1 MAERNFK
8 QLLEAQWGKGK
19 FVCVGL
25 DSDLEQIPEAAKQ
38 QGVRETIVGFNRA
51 IFDTTRDLASCYK
64 LNSAFYES
72 RGDEGWKALRE
83 TIQYIQDEASE
94 IPVILDSK
102 RADIESS
109 NLGYIESF
117 FNFLKADA
125 ITLPAY
131 MGKHAVQPFL
141 DQKNKG
147 MFILCRTS
155 NEGAGEFQ
163 DLKVDGTSIGLS
175 ASEPL
180 YKVVARHVVEGW
192 NQNDNCGLVV
202 GATYPEELK
211 EVRAIAPNLP
221 ILLPGIGTQNG
232 DLVKSVRFGKD
243 SRNSGLII
251 CSSRAVIFAGSDK
264 DFAVA
269 ARNKVHELNRE
280 IAAAL
285 IQ

>member
-1 MAERNFK
+1 MAERNFI
-8 QLLEAQWGKGK
+8 QLLEGQWEKGK

-25 DSDLEQIPEAAKQ
+25 DSDLEKIPEAAKRP
-38 QGVRETIVGFNRA
+38 GVRETIVGFNRA
-51 IFDTTRDLASCYK
+51 IFDTTRDLASSYK
-64 LNSAFYES
+64 LNSAFYEA
-72 RGDEGWKALRE
+72 RGDEGLKALRE
-83 TIQYIQDEASE
+83 TVQYIQDEAPE

-117 FNFLKADA
+117 FTFLKVDA

-131 MGKHAVQPFL
+131 LGQQAVKPFL

-155 NEGAGEFQ
+155 NPGAGEFQ
-163 DLKVDGTSIGLS
+163 DLKVDGTSSGLG
-175 ASEPL
+175 ASEAL
-180 YKVVARHVVEGW
+180 YKVVARHVVESW
-192 NQNDNCGLVV
+192 NANGNCGLVV

-211 EVRAIAPNLP
+211 EVRAIAPSLP
-221 ILLPGIGTQNG
+221 ILIPGIGAQNG
-232 DLVKSVRFGKD
+232 DLQKSVKYGKD
-243 SRNSGLII
+243 ASNKGLVM
-251 CSSRAVIFAGSDK
+251 CASRAVIFAGNDK

-280 IAAAL
+280 ISAAL

>member
-8 QLLEAQWGKGK
+8 ALLEAQFQKGK

-25 DSDLEQIPEAAKQ
+25 DSDLEKIPEAAKRP
-38 QGVRETIVGFNRA
+38 GVRETIVGFNRA
-51 IFDTTRDLASCYK
+51 IFDTTRDLAGSYK
-64 LNSAFYES
+64 LNSAFYEA

-83 TIQYIQDEASE
+83 TIQYIQDEAPE

-117 FNFLKADA
+117 FTFLKADA

-131 MGKHAVQPFL
+131 MGKQAVKPFL

-155 NEGAGEFQ
+155 NDGSGEFQ
-163 DLKVDGTSIGLS
+163 DLKIEN
-175 ASEPL
+175 EPL

-192 NQNDNCGLVV
+192 NTNNNCGLVV

-211 EVRAIAPNLP
+211 EVRAIAPDLP
-221 ILLPGIGTQNG
+221 ILLPGIGAQNG
-232 DLVKSVRFGKD
+232 DLTKSVRFGKD

-251 CSSRAVIFAGSDK
+251 CASRAVIFASADK